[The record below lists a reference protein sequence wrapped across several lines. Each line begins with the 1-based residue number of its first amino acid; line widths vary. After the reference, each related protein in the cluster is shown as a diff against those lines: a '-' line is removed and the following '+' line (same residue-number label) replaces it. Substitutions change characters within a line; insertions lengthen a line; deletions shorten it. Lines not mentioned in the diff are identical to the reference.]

1 MYYNFIVKNKL
12 KGVKMTNLIKL
23 VNLLNKLREKKDSL
37 KIELEVIKT
46 NEYTKWK
53 EENPKDRTA
62 MDKVL
67 AQLKEQNEVW
77 KNLEEQYN
85 YISSKYSKIKTI
97 YDTVQS
103 MMNSQYYSKEEIEL
117 FISSLLKGE

>member
-1 MYYNFIVKNKL
+1 
-12 KGVKMTNLIKL
+12 MTNLIKL